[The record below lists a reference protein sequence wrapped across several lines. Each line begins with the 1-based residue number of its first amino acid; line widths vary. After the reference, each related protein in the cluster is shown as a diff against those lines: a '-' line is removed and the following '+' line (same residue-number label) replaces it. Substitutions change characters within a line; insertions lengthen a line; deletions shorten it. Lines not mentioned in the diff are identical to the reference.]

1 MTQLNHGSISTARRF
16 IACPA
21 ACADIALSASTMSS
35 TRCSILCWCRCRHMR
50 GRQCQTSP
58 SSGRAPRTHGVSAD
72 KRTRTEQQGRSW
84 QRQRHVTPAVSRSY
98 PLYLF
103 SIPLCQNS
111 CRLQHLEFSSA
122 LGQWMGRW
130 RNTPMRRKST
140 RSAR

>member
-98 PLYLF
+98 PLCICSVSLSVKIVVAS
-103 SIPLCQNS
+103 SIW
-111 CRLQHLEFSSA
+111 SSHQPWDN
-122 LGQWMGRW
+122 GWDDGEIRQ
-130 RNTPMRRKST
+130 
-140 RSAR
+140 